1 MKNLDKNL
9 SQIFDI
15 EPISMEESSPKTDTE
30 MVVVEETS
38 EVETDYQHAR
48 KNIKALTVKGNDALD
63 KLMLVADESEHP
75 RAYEVV
81 ATLMKTMA
89 DLNKDLLDIQKKKR
103 DLVGKEV
110 VPSDGSINVDKAVF
124 VGSTSDLIKLIK
136 NNRE

>member
-1 MKNLDKNL
+1 
-9 SQIFDI
+9 
-15 EPISMEESSPKTDTE
+15 
-30 MVVVEETS
+30 
-38 EVETDYQHAR
+38 
-48 KNIKALTVKGNDALD
+48 
-63 KLMLVADESEHP
+63 MLVADESEHP

>member
-89 DLNKDLLDIQKKKR
+89 DLNKDLLDLQKKKR

-110 VPSDGSINVDKAVF
+110 VTSDNSINVDKAVF

>member
-15 EPISMEESSPKTDTE
+15 EPISIEESSPKTDTE

>member
-15 EPISMEESSPKTDTE
+15 EPISIEEPLLKTDTE

-89 DLNKDLLDIQKKKR
+89 DLNKDLLDLQKKKR

>member
-15 EPISMEESSPKTDTE
+15 EPILVEESLPETNTE
-30 MVVVEETS
+30 IVVVEETS

-48 KNIKALTVKGNDALD
+48 KNIKELTIKGNDALD
-63 KLMLVADESEHP
+63 KLIRVADESEHP

-110 VPSDGSINVDKAVF
+110 VSSDNSINVDKAVF